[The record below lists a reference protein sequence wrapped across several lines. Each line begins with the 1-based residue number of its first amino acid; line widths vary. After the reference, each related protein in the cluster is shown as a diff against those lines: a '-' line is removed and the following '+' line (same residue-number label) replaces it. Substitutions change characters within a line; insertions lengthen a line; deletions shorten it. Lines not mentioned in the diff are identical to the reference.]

1 MRRKEK
7 QDKDKENLEHD
18 IAQDNPTN
26 PPSPSGDTIIG
37 GHIPLAELGL
47 VPFIPSKKHT
57 VANLNTILFDKN
69 KKTIVIR

>member
-1 MRRKEK
+1 MI
-7 QDKDKENLEHD
+7 DPL
-18 IAQDNPTN
+18 A
-26 PPSPSGDTIIG
+26 PSRDTLIG

-69 KKTIVIR
+69 KKTIVIRSKKRLKSVINPMWSR